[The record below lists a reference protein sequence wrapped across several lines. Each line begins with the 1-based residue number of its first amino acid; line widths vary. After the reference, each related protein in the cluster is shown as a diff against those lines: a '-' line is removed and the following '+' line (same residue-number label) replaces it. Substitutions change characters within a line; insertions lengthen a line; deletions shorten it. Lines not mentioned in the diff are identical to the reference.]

1 MGLCRIVLI
10 LRRNMNRTKRVVTLR
25 REQAEARQAEYNK
38 LTIEQKIAKAGKKE
52 KAKLLAKQANG

>member
-1 MGLCRIVLI
+1 
-10 LRRNMNRTKRVVTLR
+10 MNRTKRVVTLR

-38 LTIEQKIAKAGKKE
+38 LTFEQKLAIAGKKQ